1 MAKLNLQEQTRS
13 TRYGQSD
20 EENFEDFVVKP
31 SLKVSGRIVLLHLE
45 QLVEYKDFHI
55 GDQVVVAISKFN
67 YTKKLIYGK
76 IVAK

>member
-1 MAKLNLQEQTRS
+1 ML
-13 TRYGQSD
+13 
-20 EENFEDFVVKP
+20 P
-31 SLKVSGRIVLLHLE
+31 LE

-55 GDQVVVAISKFN
+55 GDQVIVAISKFN

>member
-31 SLKVSGRIVLLHLE
+31 SLKVSGRIVLLPLE
-45 QLVEYKDFHI
+45 QLVEYRRSGHCCYFQVQLYQETDLRKNRC
-55 GDQVVVAISKFN
+55 QVVISK
-67 YTKKLIYGK
+67 
-76 IVAK
+76 